1 MREKTVEID
10 QVISGYKLRSLI
22 AKGQNS
28 QVWEVVELASGRHL
42 AMKSLLDHALRDKE
56 QRRMLYHEAKVG
68 QKLAHQHIIKIHKV
82 SDNPK
87 LPWFVMEFF
96 AAGSMKFRIQNKQ
109 TDFIK
114 QHAHKIFRDMATT
127 LAYMHGSGWL
137 HRDLKP
143 DNILADS
150 AGQAKLIDFAIALK
164 KGTKRG
170 FFARLLGRKHK
181 VQGTP
186 SYMAP
191 EQIRGDDLDVRADLY
206 SFGATMYEIVA
217 LRPPFVG
224 QNVNDLLNKHVREK
238 PMTPQGHNP
247 EVTDDFAKLVMQLLA
262 KKKEER
268 LGNFH
273 EVMLRLKEVSVF
285 KGPAVQAQRS

>member
-1 MREKTVEID
+1 MELD

-42 AMKSLLDHALRDKE
+42 AMKSLLDHAIRDGE
-56 QRRMLYHEAKVG
+56 QRRMLFHEAKVG

-82 SDNPK
+82 SENPK
-87 LPWFVMEFF
+87 LPWFVMEYF
-96 AAGSMKFRIQNKQ
+96 AAGSMKFRVQNKQ

-114 QHAHKIFRDMATT
+114 QHAHKIFRDMATAM
-127 LAYMHGSGWL
+127 AYMHGSGWL

-150 AGQAKLIDFAIALK
+150 AGQAKLIDFAIAQR

-170 FFARLLGRKHK
+170 FFARLFGRKHK

-191 EQIRGDDLDVRADLY
+191 EQIRGDDLDFRADLY

-247 EVTDDFAKLVMQLLA
+247 DITDDFAKLVMQLLS

-268 LGNFH
+268 PQNFH
-273 EVMLRLKEVSVF
+273 EVMHRLKELAIF
-285 KGPAVQAQRS
+285 KGPAAVSPRAKG